1 MVVTG
6 EWKSFFCA
14 LSHTREQSQKKTSHI
29 VYSKLIIIFFSC
41 ASQNIC
47 KEENSWK
54 QQPQFGAKICVNI
67 CPWTLSF
74 PRNPQF
80 SLNFCFRETVRFLK
94 QVMSPDKFLCIFL
107 PSWRLLCLLPSNVFC
122 NTWYKMFT
130 NSFAVYCVGCSLLGV
145 LWYECMKQKNIFL
158 LPQIYQ
164 NALSS

>member
-1 MVVTG
+1 MISENITLERDIPQFSNLTSTTRILCFKFKSRLERVFVVVSE

-80 SLNFCFRETVRFLK
+80 SLNFYFRETVRFLK
-94 QVMSPDKFLCIFL
+94 QVMSTSKYVYILSCQIEAL
-107 PSWRLLCLLPSNVFC
+107 VYIISLRKL
-122 NTWYKMFT
+122 NTMF
-130 NSFAVYCVGCSLLGV
+130 
-145 LWYECMKQKNIFL
+145 
-158 LPQIYQ
+158 
-164 NALSS
+164 

>member
-14 LSHTREQSQKKTSHI
+14 LNRTREQSQKKTSHI

-80 SLNFCFRETVRFLK
+80 SLNFYFRETVRFLK
-94 QVMSPDKFLCIFL
+94 QVMSTSKYVYILSCQIEAL
-107 PSWRLLCLLPSNVFC
+107 VYIISLRKL
-122 NTWYKMFT
+122 NTLF
-130 NSFAVYCVGCSLLGV
+130 
-145 LWYECMKQKNIFL
+145 
-158 LPQIYQ
+158 
-164 NALSS
+164 